1 LPERLGR
8 VLDVGC
14 GAGGVGRGIRDRAD
28 TLTGI
33 EPDPEAA
40 HEARDAYDLV
50 LVGFAEDWIGEA
62 GGPFDTFLLYDVLE
76 HVVDPVTL
84 LRLLRS
90 HAAPGALIHVSVP
103 NARHYSLV
111 RDLVFRGTFGY
122 AQWGHRDNTHL
133 RWFTRRDLAA
143 VLEET
148 GWRVER
154 VAHAPL
160 SSAGRVAERATRG
173 LSAEFLV
180 HQWSALARAD

>member
-1 LPERLGR
+1 

-14 GAGGVGRGIRDRAD
+14 GAGGVGRAIRGRAAS
-28 TLTGI
+28 LTGI
-33 EPDPEAA
+33 EPDAEAA
-40 HEARDAYDLV
+40 DEAREAYDAV
-50 LVGFAEDWIGEA
+50 LVGFAEERIEEA
-62 GGPFDTFLLYDVLE
+62 GGPFDTILLYDVLE
-76 HVVDPVTL
+76 HVVDPVAL
-84 LRLLRS
+84 LRLLRA

-103 NARHYSLV
+103 NARHYSLA

-160 SSAGRVAERATRG
+160 TSAGRLAERATRG